1 MEIIRISLRRELIT
15 RAAEWFSSKWG
26 IPYEEY
32 LKSMEESSGSGVPEW
47 YLAME
52 RDEIMG
58 GMGVIENDFHERTD
72 LAPNVCAVYVDEKY
86 RCQGIAGS
94 LLDFVCR
101 DMAEKGHDTLY
112 LVTNHTGFYERY
124 GWKYLCPVKCSG
136 GETSKIYM
144 HR

>member
-1 MEIIRISLRRELIT
+1 MEIIRISQRRELT
-15 RAAEWFSSKWG
+15 QGAAEWFSSKWG

-32 LKSMEESSGSGVPEW
+32 LKSMEESGGGVPEW

-52 RDEIMG
+52 GTEIAG

-72 LAPNVCAVYVDEKY
+72 LAPNICAVYVEEKY
-86 RCQGIAGS
+86 RCRGIAGR

-101 DMAEKGHDTLY
+101 DMAEKGHDPLY

-124 GWKYLCPVKCSG
+124 GWEYLCPVKCSG
-136 GETSKIYM
+136 GETSKIYI
-144 HR
+144 HRS